1 MLCYNYYGDSMKKR
15 KKRRLKTSVKLFF
28 LILIVAFIGIHVTK
42 VKYEEYLYTKTS
54 DYAITNLGYNA
65 EELNLLNSKLSDN
78 DKWHVA
84 NDIGYNEFLINFVK
98 CKYFLAK
105 NIDAYLSLTVDKD
118 EDFWHY
124 KKPEDYNYDEL
135 VTKVNVMRHNEYY
148 TNSVPTDM
156 SKGYGII
163 ANKYHYLGEDYIPDD
178 LVKVEGKYLFSSS
191 NNIQIRSEVYAA
203 FEEMWR
209 AAKEE
214 ENHYLVIE
222 SGFRTYKYQ
231 KDIYDDYAK
240 KRGASYADSIAARP
254 GYSEHQTGLA
264 LDIYSWSCSTANEFK
279 NTKVYEWLIN
289 NSYKYGFILRYPENK
304 QNITGYNFESWHYRY
319 VGKDLATKVHDS
331 GLTFDEYYAFY
342 LE

>member
-1 MLCYNYYGDSMKKR
+1 MKK
-15 KKRRLKTSVKLFF
+15 KKKKLRLKTSAKLFLF
-28 LILIVAFIGIHVTK
+28 VLIVFFVGGHFIK
-42 VKYEEYLYTKTS
+42 VKYEEYQYTKTS
-54 DYAITNLGYNA
+54 DYAITNLGYTVDDLKV
-65 EELNLLNSKLSDN
+65 LNEKLNDQE
-78 DKWHVA
+78 KWHVA

-98 CKYFLAK
+98 CKYFLPK

-124 KKPEDYNYDEL
+124 KKPEDYKYDDL

-148 TNSVPTDM
+148 SNSVATDM
-156 SKGYGII
+156 SKGYAIL
-163 ANKYHYLGEDYIPDD
+163 ANKYHYLPEDYIPED
-178 LVKVEGKYLFSSS
+178 LVKVDAKYKFSASS
-191 NNIQIRSEVYAA
+191 TIQIRSEVYDA
-203 FEEMWR
+203 FEKMWT
-209 AAKEE
+209 AAREE
-214 ENHYLVIE
+214 EGHYLVIE

-231 KDIYDDYAK
+231 KEIYDDYAR

-304 QNITGYNFESWHYRY
+304 DNITGYNFESWHYRY
-319 VGKDLATKVHDS
+319 VGVDLATKVHES
-331 GLTFDEYYAFY
+331 GLTYDEYYAFY